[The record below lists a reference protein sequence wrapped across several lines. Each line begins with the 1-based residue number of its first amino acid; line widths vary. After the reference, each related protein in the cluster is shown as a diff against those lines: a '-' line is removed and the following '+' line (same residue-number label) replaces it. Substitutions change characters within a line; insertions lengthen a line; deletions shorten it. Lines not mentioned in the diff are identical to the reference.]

1 MELLES
7 YDEAYKEAIAKHL
20 LAQAKK
26 SDAFRI
32 KCQSSNKTL
41 GGILSYCK
49 SEAQKMCKGSVV
61 MVDDATVYGWAIHYI
76 EEDAI
81 NFEGG
86 KCENPEAK
94 KDKPKAEKSE
104 NKLAASLEKKKAK
117 KPKQDDSLFGQ
128 LGLFA

>member
-7 YDEAYKEAIAKHL
+7 YDEAYKEAIAKYL
-20 LAQAKK
+20 LSQAKK

-32 KCQSSNKTL
+32 KCQSSDKTL
-41 GGILSYCK
+41 EGILSYCK
-49 SEAQKMCKGSVV
+49 SEARKVAKGSVV

-86 KCENPEAK
+86 KSENPEAK
-94 KDKPKAEKSE
+94 KAKKAPKAEKAE

-117 KPKQDDSLFGQ
+117 KAKETAG
-128 LGLFA
+128 